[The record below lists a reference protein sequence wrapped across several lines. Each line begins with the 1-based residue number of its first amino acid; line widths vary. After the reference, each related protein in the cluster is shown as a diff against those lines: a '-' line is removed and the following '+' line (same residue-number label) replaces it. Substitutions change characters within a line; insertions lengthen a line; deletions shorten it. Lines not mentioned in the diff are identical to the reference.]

1 MCNTDAEGVSDVS
14 KARADND
21 NEQDSCSQK
30 PRDASCAD
38 NDIHLHII
46 NRLSSLARRYGISYQ
61 QNLFVTNTLQ
71 LTNTIVYINIL
82 FPLFV

>member
-1 MCNTDAEGVSDVS
+1 MQYGCRDRVTDVS

-21 NEQDSCSQK
+21 YEQDSCSKK

-46 NRLSSLARRYGISYQ
+46 NRLSSLARTGSHISRIYS
-61 QNLFVTNTLQ
+61 
-71 LTNTIVYINIL
+71 
-82 FPLFV
+82 